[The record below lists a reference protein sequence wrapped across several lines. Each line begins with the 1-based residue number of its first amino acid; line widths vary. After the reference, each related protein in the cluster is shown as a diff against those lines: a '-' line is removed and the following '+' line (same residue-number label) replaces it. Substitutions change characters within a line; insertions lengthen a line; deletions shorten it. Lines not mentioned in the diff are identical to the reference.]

1 MKTVTDVFECM
12 MQDYVENFSINE
24 NLDKT
29 LTQIGI
35 DSMDQLELQY
45 YLGEKLD
52 LKNKLPE
59 NLQIQQIINFLE
71 LNSNT
76 KVITNVW

>member
-1 MKTVTDVFECM
+1 MKTVTDIVVST
-12 MQDYVENFSINE
+12 MQDYIDDFSIDE

-35 DSMDQLELQY
+35 DSIDQIELQY
-45 YLGEKLD
+45 FLGEKLD

-59 NLQIQQIINFLE
+59 NLKMQQILDFLE
-71 LNSNT
+71 LNSDT
-76 KVITNVW
+76 KISTNV

>member
-1 MKTVTDVFECM
+1 MKTATDVFECM
-12 MQDYVENFSINE
+12 MQDYIENFSINE

-59 NLQIQQIINFLE
+59 NLKIQQIINFLE

-76 KVITNVW
+76 KVITNV

>member
-1 MKTVTDVFECM
+1 MKTVTDIVVST
-12 MQDYVENFSINE
+12 MQDYIDDFSIDE

-35 DSMDQLELQY
+35 DSIDQLELQY
-45 YLGEKLD
+45 FLGEKLD

-59 NLQIQQIINFLE
+59 NLKMQQILDFLE
-71 LNSNT
+71 LNSD
-76 KVITNVW
+76 

>member
-12 MQDYVENFSINE
+12 MQDYIENFSINE

-76 KVITNVW
+76 KVITNV

>member
-1 MKTVTDVFECM
+1 MKTATDVFECM
-12 MQDYVENFSINE
+12 MQDYIENFSINE

-76 KVITNVW
+76 KVITNV

>member
-1 MKTVTDVFECM
+1 MKTVTDIVVST
-12 MQDYVENFSINE
+12 MQDYIDDFSIDE

-35 DSMDQLELQY
+35 DSIDQLELQY
-45 YLGEKLD
+45 FLGEKLD

-59 NLQIQQIINFLE
+59 NLKMQQILDFLE
-71 LNSNT
+71 LNYDAKIS
-76 KVITNVW
+76 TNV

>member
-1 MKTVTDVFECM
+1 MKTVTDIVVST
-12 MQDYVENFSINE
+12 MQDYIDDFSIDE

-35 DSMDQLELQY
+35 DSIDQLELQY
-45 YLGEKLD
+45 FLGEKLD

-59 NLQIQQIINFLE
+59 NLKMQQILDFLE
-71 LNSNT
+71 LNSDT
-76 KVITNVW
+76 KISTNV

>member
-1 MKTVTDVFECM
+1 MKTATDVFECM
-12 MQDYVENFSINE
+12 MQDYIENFSINE

-59 NLQIQQIINFLE
+59 NLQVQQIIKFLE

-76 KVITNVW
+76 KVITNV

>member
-12 MQDYVENFSINE
+12 MQDYIENFSTNE

-71 LNSNT
+71 LNSN
-76 KVITNVW
+76 

>member
-1 MKTVTDVFECM
+1 MKTVTDIVVST
-12 MQDYVENFSINE
+12 MQDYIDDFSIDE

-29 LTQIGI
+29 LTQMGI
-35 DSMDQLELQY
+35 DSIDQLELQY

-52 LKNKLPE
+52 LKNKIPE
-59 NLQIQQIINFLE
+59 NLQIQQILDFLE

-76 KVITNVW
+76 KISTNV

>member
-71 LNSNT
+71 LNSN
-76 KVITNVW
+76 

>member
-1 MKTVTDVFECM
+1 MKTVTDIVAST
-12 MQDYVENFSINE
+12 MQDYIDDFSIDE

-35 DSMDQLELQY
+35 DSIDQLELQY
-45 YLGEKLD
+45 FLGEKLD

-59 NLQIQQIINFLE
+59 NLKMQQILDFLE
-71 LNSNT
+71 LNSN
-76 KVITNVW
+76 

>member
-1 MKTVTDVFECM
+1 MKTATDVFECM
-12 MQDYVENFSINE
+12 MQDYIENFSINE

-71 LNSNT
+71 LNSN
-76 KVITNVW
+76 

>member
-12 MQDYVENFSINE
+12 MQDYIENFSINE

-71 LNSNT
+71 LNSN
-76 KVITNVW
+76 

>member
-1 MKTVTDVFECM
+1 MKTVTDIVVST
-12 MQDYVENFSINE
+12 MQDYIDDFSIDE

-35 DSMDQLELQY
+35 DSIDQLELQY
-45 YLGEKLD
+45 FLGEKLD

-59 NLQIQQIINFLE
+59 NLKMQQILDFLE
-71 LNSNT
+71 LNYDT
-76 KVITNVW
+76 KISTNV

>member
-76 KVITNVW
+76 KVITNV

>member
-1 MKTVTDVFECM
+1 MKTVTDIVVSM
-12 MQDYVENFSINE
+12 MQDYIDDFSIDE

-35 DSMDQLELQY
+35 DSIDQLELQY
-45 YLGEKLD
+45 FLGEKLD

-59 NLQIQQIINFLE
+59 NLKMQQILDFLE
-71 LNSNT
+71 LNSDT
-76 KVITNVW
+76 KISTNV

>member
-1 MKTVTDVFECM
+1 MKTVTDIVVST
-12 MQDYVENFSINE
+12 MQDYIDDFSIDE

-35 DSMDQLELQY
+35 DSIDQLELQY
-45 YLGEKLD
+45 FLGEKLD

-59 NLQIQQIINFLE
+59 NLKMQQILDFLE
-71 LNSNT
+71 LNSDA
-76 KVITNVW
+76 KISTNV

>member
-12 MQDYVENFSINE
+12 MQDYIENFSINE

-59 NLQIQQIINFLE
+59 NLQVQQIINFLE
-71 LNSNT
+71 LNSN
-76 KVITNVW
+76 

>member
-59 NLQIQQIINFLE
+59 NLQVQQIINFLE

-76 KVITNVW
+76 KVITNV

>member
-1 MKTVTDVFECM
+1 MKTATDVFECM
-12 MQDYVENFSINE
+12 MQDYIENFSINE

-59 NLQIQQIINFLE
+59 NLQVQQIINFLE
-71 LNSNT
+71 LNSN
-76 KVITNVW
+76 

>member
-1 MKTVTDVFECM
+1 MKTVTDIVVSM
-12 MQDYVENFSINE
+12 MQDYIDDFSIDE

-45 YLGEKLD
+45 FLGEKLD

-59 NLQIQQIINFLE
+59 NLKMQQILDFLE
-71 LNSNT
+71 LNSDT
-76 KVITNVW
+76 KISTNV